1 MTEVS
6 LLPPGPLQVGQKV
19 RIRQPRLPAATWTV
33 DTVVPGRSFSWI
45 SSRAGITSTAE
56 HQVLS
61 LGQGCRVLVSLR
73 QTGPFAPLSAALLG
87 RLIRRYLRMEVV
99 GLKLVTEQGATASS

>member
-1 MTEVS
+1 M
-6 LLPPGPLQVGQKV
+6 PKV

-45 SSRAGITSTAE
+45 SSRAGITSSRAGITSTAE